1 MYMRGCIRTG
11 GVVGGGRRQMLQQR
25 LLKVISG
32 TDGGQDFLKDAVS
45 SVRHCGHHVVGELQ
59 ESSASQEA
67 VHDPKAWI
75 QPTGHD
81 TGIVVYNSLCR
92 RKVPLI
98 LPNKSFASWYQCGPT
113 VYDHAHLGH
122 ACCYV
127 KFDIIRRIMED
138 FFNIDLVMVMGITDI
153 DDKIISKARELNM
166 EFTHVA
172 QTFANEFKRDMGR
185 LRVQPPTVYT
195 RVTNYVPQIITFV
208 QKIVDRGYAYPT
220 ESGSVYFDVK
230 KYGDRYGK
238 LVYQSDADLAQFREV
253 DKEKRGFR
261 DFALW
266 KSAKPGEPWWT
277 SPWGK
282 GRGRPGW
289 HIECSTMA
297 SAIFGEQLDIHTGGI
312 DLIFPHHENEIAQC
326 EAHHCVPQWANY
338 FLHAGHLHK
347 TMDKDK
353 MSKSL
358 KNTITIREFLEKYTA
373 NQFRIFCMMTKYRN
387 VVEYC
392 DTMMNEAVSVQRTLT
407 SFLNNADAYIR
418 GQLECQALDEAL
430 LMEKL
435 GETKDKFRRAIS
447 DDFDTRA
454 ALEAILQLVHATNK
468 QLCKGGQVDNP
479 VRSPGVIAAIQAY
492 VDRVLQLLGVEYP
505 ARKKMRM
512 EHSNVQMTDVLDSL
526 VKFRSTVRHY
536 ALLKGPDAQ
545 PKYGQP
551 QSTAAT
557 AAPAPGEGEAGQVKL
572 QRKEREPLMKAC
584 DEIRTELVWAGIQ
597 IQDRGRKSS
606 WQVLEDQ
613 SIEGKQH
620 SLSDPNYS
628 QEQLKKYF
636 VGR

>member
-1 MYMRGCIRTG
+1 M
-11 GVVGGGRRQMLQQR
+11 
-25 LLKVISG
+25 
-32 TDGGQDFLKDAVS
+32 
-45 SVRHCGHHVVGELQ
+45 
-59 ESSASQEA
+59 
-67 VHDPKAWI
+67 
-75 QPTGHD
+75 
-81 TGIVVYNSLCR
+81 VYNSLCR

-172 QTFANEFKRDMGR
+172 QTFANEFKRDMVR

-195 RVTNYVPQIITFV
+195 RVTNYMPQIITFV
-208 QKIVDRGYAYPT
+208 QKIIDRGYAYPT
-220 ESGSVYFDVK
+220 DNGSVYFDVR

-238 LVYQSDADLAQFREV
+238 LSVPSCFFLSPAV

-266 KSAKPGEPWWT
+266 KAGKPGEPWWT

-282 GRGRPGW
+282 GKGRPGW

-297 SAIFGEQLDIHTGGI
+297 SAIFGDQLDIHTGGI
-312 DLIFPHHENEIAQC
+312 DLMFPHHENEIAQC

-347 TMDKDK
+347 TSDKDK

-373 NQFRIFCMMTKYRN
+373 NQFRIFCLMTRYRS

-418 GQLECQALDEAL
+418 GQLQCEAIDEAL

-454 ALEAILQLVHATNK
+454 ALEAILHLVRVTNK
-468 QLCKGGQVDNP
+468 QLRTGGEVENP

-505 ARKKMRM
+505 GRRVGGAT
-512 EHSNVQMTDVLDSL
+512 VQQAVMKDVLDSL
-526 VKFRSTVRHY
+526 VKFRNTVRHY

-545 PKYGQP
+545 PN
-551 QSTAAT
+551 
-557 AAPAPGEGEAGQVKL
+557 PAGEGEVGQGKL

-606 WQVLEDQ
+606 WQVLE
-613 SIEGKQH
+613 
-620 SLSDPNYS
+620 
-628 QEQLKKYF
+628 
-636 VGR
+636 

>member
-1 MYMRGCIRTG
+1 MYMRCCIRAR
-11 GVVGGGRRQMLQQR
+11 GVGGGGRRQILQQG
-25 LLKVISG
+25 LLKVIS
-32 TDGGQDFLKDAVS
+32 DGHDCGHDLLKVAAGN
-45 SVRHCGHHVVGELQ
+45 VRHCGHHAVSELK
-59 ESSASQEA
+59 ENSTSQET
-67 VHDPKAWI
+67 VQDPRAWI

-81 TGIVVYNSLCR
+81 TGIMVYNSLCR

-195 RVTNYVPQIITFV
+195 RVTNYMPQIISFV

-220 ESGSVYFDVK
+220 ENGSVYFDVK

-266 KSAKPGEPWWT
+266 KAVKPGEPWWT

-297 SAIFGEQLDIHTGGI
+297 SAIFGDQLDIHTGGI
-312 DLIFPHHENEIAQC
+312 DLMFPHHENEIAQC

-347 TMDKDK
+347 TSDKDK

-373 NQFRIFCMMTKYRN
+373 NQFRIFCMMTRYRS

-392 DTMMNEAVSVQRTLT
+392 DTMMNEAVSVQHTLT

-418 GQLECQALDEAL
+418 GQLECQAIDEAL

-435 GETKDKFRRAIS
+435 SETKDKFRRAIS

-454 ALEAILQLVHATNK
+454 ALEAILQLVRVTNK
-468 QLCKGGQVDNP
+468 QLRSVEVDNP

-505 ARKKMRM
+505 GRKKM
-512 EHSNVQMTDVLDSL
+512 SVSTVDSKAQMNDVLDSL

-551 QSTAAT
+551 QTTASTT
-557 AAPAPGEGEAGQVKL
+557 AGEGEVGHVKL

-636 VGR
+636 LGS

>member
-1 MYMRGCIRTG
+1 MYMRCCIRAR
-11 GVVGGGRRQMLQQR
+11 GVGGGGRRQILQQG
-25 LLKVISG
+25 LLKVIS
-32 TDGGQDFLKDAVS
+32 DGHDCGHDFLKVAAG
-45 SVRHCGHHVVGELQ
+45 SVRHCGHHAVSELK
-59 ESSASQEA
+59 ENSTSQET
-67 VHDPKAWI
+67 VQDPKAWI

-195 RVTNYVPQIITFV
+195 RVTNYMPQIISFV

-220 ESGSVYFDVK
+220 ENGSVYFDVK

-266 KSAKPGEPWWT
+266 KAVKPGEPWWT

-297 SAIFGEQLDIHTGGI
+297 SAIFGDQLDIHTGGI
-312 DLIFPHHENEIAQC
+312 DLMFPHHENEIAQC

-347 TMDKDK
+347 TSDKDK

-373 NQFRIFCMMTKYRN
+373 NQFRIFCMMTKYRS

-392 DTMMNEAVSVQRTLT
+392 DTMMNEAVSVQHTLT

-418 GQLECQALDEAL
+418 GQLECQAIDEAL

-435 GETKDKFRRAIS
+435 SETKDKFRRAIS

-454 ALEAILQLVHATNK
+454 ALEAILQLVRVTNK
-468 QLCKGGQVDNP
+468 QLRSVEVDNP

-505 ARKKMRM
+505 GRKKM
-512 EHSNVQMTDVLDSL
+512 SVSTVDSTAQMNDVLDSL

-551 QSTAAT
+551 QTTASTT
-557 AAPAPGEGEAGQVKL
+557 AGEGEVGHVKL

-620 SLSDPNYS
+620 SLSDPDH
-628 QEQLKKYF
+628 
-636 VGR
+636 R

>member
-1 MYMRGCIRTG
+1 MYARCCTR
-11 GVVGGGRRQMLQQR
+11 VAVGGGRHILQQR
-25 LLKVISG
+25 LLKVTPG
-32 TDGGQDFLKDAVS
+32 TGFEHDLLQDAVS
-45 SVRHCGHHVVGELQ
+45 RNCGHHAVSELN
-59 ESSASQEA
+59 ERTSTSQET
-67 VHDPKAWI
+67 VPDPKAWI
-75 QPTGHD
+75 EPSGHD
-81 TGIVVYNSLCR
+81 TGIMVYNSLCR

-172 QTFANEFKRDMGR
+172 QTFANEFKRDMVR

-195 RVTNYVPQIITFV
+195 RVTNYMPQIITFV
-208 QKIVDRGYAYPT
+208 QKIIDRGYAYPT
-220 ESGSVYFDVK
+220 DNGSVYFDVR

-238 LVYQSDADLAQFREV
+238 LVYQSDAELAQLREV

-266 KSAKPGEPWWT
+266 KAGKPGEPWWT

-282 GRGRPGW
+282 GKGRPGW

-297 SAIFGEQLDIHTGGI
+297 SAIFGDQLDIHTGGI
-312 DLIFPHHENEIAQC
+312 DLMFPHHENEIAQC

-347 TMDKDK
+347 TSDKDK

-373 NQFRIFCMMTKYRN
+373 NQFRIFCLMTRYRS

-418 GQLECQALDEAL
+418 GQLQCEAIDEAL

-454 ALEAILQLVHATNK
+454 ALEAILHLVHVTNK
-468 QLCKGGQVDNP
+468 QLRTGGEVENP

-505 ARKKMRM
+505 GRRKM
-512 EHSNVQMTDVLDSL
+512 SGSTVDSTAQMKDVLDSL
-526 VKFRSTVRHY
+526 VKFRNTVRHY

-551 QSTAAT
+551 QTTAPS
-557 AAPAPGEGEAGQVKL
+557 PAGEGEVGQGKL

-613 SIEGKQH
+613 SLEGKQH

-636 VGR
+636 VGS